1 MAFRIK
7 YTNIRFSEMPGY
19 CGGCPAGL
27 FGSPQH
33 GSTKG
38 FCTLFE
44 KKKNYYDYPPKRCK
58 QIIEKGLAQSEGKE
72 DMELVIVYS

>member
-1 MAFRIK
+1 MSFHIK
-7 YTNIRFSEMPGY
+7 GTNCKFKEMPGY

-27 FGSPQH
+27 FGNPQYG
-33 GSTKG
+33 GSRG
-38 FCTLFE
+38 FCSIWQ
-44 KKKNYYDYPPKRCK
+44 KRKSYYDYPPKRCK